1 MSAAFDS
8 QAVAAKPLA
17 SLSSPERSH
26 LKATLD
32 KQHELIKD
40 CFAEALAAAG
50 SYASLV
56 ALNDAIVVNGETE
69 QQYELDGEHAPD
81 HARLRGDLAAAM
93 AKGGPG
99 GQAGA
104 AWVGAFRAK
113 YDAHD
118 EAFDEPA
125 FGSLQAPSHDLASPP
140 APSPSP
146 LHLSYLIYEIAAA
159 CPPHV
164 RPAASLA
171 PPLTPLPPACRAGQA
186 RRAAVAD
193 AAALDRHECEQH
205 AAPLLDARLDVQ
217 EGEVE
222 PIAIDTASGLPGRG
236 GG

>member
-1 MSAAFDS
+1 VSAAFDS

-32 KQHELIKD
+32 KQHELIKG

-56 ALNDAIVVNGETE
+56 ALNDAIVVNCETE

-93 AKGGPG
+93 AKAGPG
-99 GQAGA
+99 GRAGA

-125 FGSLQAPSHDLASPP
+125 FGSLQAPSSSLPLPPP
-140 APSPSP
+140 APPRSTSLTSSTSSPRRVPGPHRSRSLYRSLRPSRSRPRSHSPRSGRCTSKGRSAPRQPSP
-146 LHLSYLIYEIAAA
+146 H
-159 CPPHV
+159 
-164 RPAASLA
+164 PAA
-171 PPLTPLPPACRAGQA
+171 P
-186 RRAAVAD
+186 
-193 AAALDRHECEQH
+193 
-205 AAPLLDARLDVQ
+205 
-217 EGEVE
+217 
-222 PIAIDTASGLPGRG
+222 TASRR
-236 GG
+236 

>member
-56 ALNDAIVVNGETE
+56 ALNDAIVVNFETE

-125 FGSLQAPSHDLASPP
+125 FGSLQAPSS
-140 APSPSP
+140 
-146 LHLSYLIYEIAAA
+146 
-159 CPPHV
+159 
-164 RPAASLA
+164 SL
-171 PPLTPLPPACRAGQA
+171 PLPPPAHPRSTSLTSSTRSPPRA
-186 RRAAVAD
+186 RRTFARLPRSRRLSRRCRPPVAQ
-193 AAALDRHECEQH
+193 AKP
-205 AAPLLDARLDVQ
+205 AAPPSRTPLLSTDMSANNMPRRYS
-217 EGEVE
+217 
-222 PIAIDTASGLPGRG
+222 TRASTSKKAK
-236 GG
+236 

>member
-32 KQHELIKD
+32 KQHELIKG
-40 CFAEALAAAG
+40 CFAEALAADG
-50 SYASLV
+50 SYDSLV
-56 ALNDAIVVNGETE
+56 ALKVAIVVNCETE

-93 AKGGPG
+93 AKAGPG

-118 EAFDEPA
+118 EAFD
-125 FGSLQAPSHDLASPP
+125 DLDV
-140 APSPSP
+140 
-146 LHLSYLIYEIAAA
+146 LLVEQREAAK
-159 CPPHV
+159 
-164 RPAASLA
+164 
-171 PPLTPLPPACRAGQA
+171 RAGS
-186 RRAAVAD
+186 RTSLNTWRTMEINEK
-193 AAALDRHECEQH
+193 R
-205 AAPLLDARLDVQ
+205 
-217 EGEVE
+217 
-222 PIAIDTASGLPGRG
+222 
-236 GG
+236 